1 MLRYAGLLWLFASIP
16 ASLAEPPGLDDAP
29 ERQGLAIV
37 DVETTGLD
45 PSHHEMVD
53 LGAIYTDLEG
63 KELGR
68 FFVRIQPEH
77 PERTSEIA
85 RGINGFSV
93 ERWESLE
100 AVAPETAVDR
110 FLAFHDEH
118 SSNRQYLFT
127 AYNASFDRS
136 FLDALLERHGSSFS
150 NLYPYFTLDLPS
162 MAFGAGSPT
171 MINREVAAFFDV
183 APETDDPLKHT
194 GMSGAEWNLEIYRAI
209 LDAGFGPAAREK

>member
-1 MLRYAGLLWLFASIP
+1 MLRFAVMVWLFASMP
-16 ASLAEPPGLDDAP
+16 ASMAEPASQDDAT
-29 ERQGLAIV
+29 ESRGLAIV

-53 LGAIYTDLEG
+53 LGVIYTDLDG
-63 KELGR
+63 NELGR

-77 PERTSEIA
+77 PERASEIA
-85 RGINGFSV
+85 QDINGFSV

-100 AVAPETAVDR
+100 AVAPETAVNR
-110 FLAFHDEH
+110 FLAFHEEH

-136 FLDALLERHGSSFS
+136 FLDALLKRHESGFAS
-150 NLYPYFTLDLPS
+150 LYPYFTLDLPS

-171 MINREVAAFFDV
+171 MINGEVAAFFDV
-183 APETDDPLKHT
+183 APETNDPLKHT
-194 GMSGAEWNLEIYRAI
+194 GMSGAEWNLALYRAM
-209 LDAGFGPAAREK
+209 LDAGFGPAVRQE